1 MYPVFNAIIVL
12 AMAAGLIPVGSD
24 ILFFL
29 GNFLPI

>member
-1 MYPVFNAIIVL
+1 MQSQTRSAT
-12 AMAAGLIPVGSD
+12 AAGLIPVGID